1 MQPLSPGDIPLKH
14 ATQLPHYSQLKQQQ
28 YRRDRRSLVLLLAFL
43 ALTLVVSLCAG
54 ERWIWPTAWLDEAQ
68 QLFVWQLRLPRTLA
82 VMLVGA
88 SLAMSGT
95 VMQAVF
101 DNPLAEPGLLG
112 VANGAGVALVLTVLL
127 GQGLLPVWTLSL
139 SAIAGALLITFLLL
153 HFARRHISNT
163 RLLLIGI
170 ALGIICSAVMT
181 WAVYFSTSLDLRQ
194 LMYWM
199 MGGFSGIDWRH
210 GWLMLA
216 LLPLLLWLSRQGK
229 VLNGLTLGEIQARQ
243 LGIPVY
249 RWRTILVLF
258 MGVQVGLSVA
268 LAGIIAFIGLVIPH
282 MLRLCGLTDQRY
294 LLSGC
299 ALAGGGILLL
309 ADTVAR
315 VALSAAELPIGVVTA
330 TLGSPWFIWLLLRNR
345 L

>member
-1 MQPLSPGDIPLKH
+1 MP
-14 ATQLPHYSQLKQQQ
+14 LPHYSQLKQQQ
-28 YRRDRRSLVLLLAFL
+28 CRRDRRSLALLLAFL

-54 ERWIWPTAWLDEAQ
+54 DRWIWPTAWLDEAQ

-127 GQGLLPVWTLSL
+127 GQGLLPVWMLSL

-216 LLPLLLWLSRQGK
+216 LLPLLLWLSRQGA

-249 RWRTILVLF
+249 RWRTILVLV

-294 LLSGC
+294 LLTGC
-299 ALAGGGILLL
+299 ALAGGGVLLL

-315 VALSAAELPIGVVTA
+315 VALSSAELPIGVVTA

>member
-1 MQPLSPGDIPLKH
+1 MQPLPPGDIPLKH

-216 LLPLLLWLSRQGK
+216 LLPLLLWLSRQGT

-249 RWRTILVLF
+249 RWRTILVLV

-299 ALAGGGILLL
+299 ALAGGGVLLL